1 MTTDKTYS
9 GVYMILSL
17 KWSEGLDKLNRWAP
31 DNSGYCYDI
40 DKAGRYTAEEVA
52 ANPSYYDN
60 DVTTRA
66 VPLYN
71 VMEGILGP
79 IQRIVAASYIP
90 PKEYNDC
97 HACEEQIV
105 TDPRFGEP
113 PTCSRCGAFAC
124 GICLDIGRCSK
135 EESEV
140 SGGRSAIEESGA

>member
-1 MTTDKTYS
+1 MSEKTYS
-9 GVYMILSL
+9 DVYMILSL
-17 KWSEGLDKLNRWAP
+17 RWSEGLKKLNWWAP

-40 DKAGRYTAEEVA
+40 DKAGRYTAEQVA
-52 ANPSYYDN
+52 ANPGYYDN

-90 PKEYNDC
+90 PREYYDC

-105 TDPRFGEP
+105 TDPRFSKP
-113 PTCSRCGAFAC
+113 S
-124 GICLDIGRCSK
+124 ICLRCKAYTCDICHDIGRCS
-135 EESEV
+135 EVESEV
-140 SGGRSAIEESGA
+140 NSGRSAIEESGA